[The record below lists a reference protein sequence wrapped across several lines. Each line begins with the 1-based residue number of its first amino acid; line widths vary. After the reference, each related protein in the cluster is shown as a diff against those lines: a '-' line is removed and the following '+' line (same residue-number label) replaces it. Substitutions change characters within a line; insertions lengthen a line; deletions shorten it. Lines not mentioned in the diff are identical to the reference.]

1 MTADI
6 TRPLDPEDEALVQRL
21 SWNLLDAVRGVGLGR
36 GLDLALRTLFI
47 RWATLTDQYHEG
59 DWDRLTEAAVGDEER
74 MALLSVTAR
83 VFGPKFAP
91 SAHDTDLD
99 VLRPVIAMISQV
111 DPTDAAHAATLMRA
125 SFEALLTLAGSQ
137 TRESGERETPGT
149 LASLLVRMVV
159 RDGDTVLDPAC
170 GQGNDLLAAAAT
182 YPNVSLAGVE
192 MAAEPG
198 RVALMRLRM
207 AGLGADIRR
216 GDAFNEVTEGVANS
230 VLLQPPWGLR
240 LTPEQGKQI
249 VRWAAL
255 QSAVAHRP
263 SDPPMTKERFIAR
276 LVKDDYAWL
285 FLAQHALRV
294 GGRAAVVLA
303 QGSLA
308 PRHSDIQRFLIETG
322 SVEAIVS
329 LPVGVFAHTGIG
341 TAIWLLRRPEP
352 NEELARSVLMLD
364 AEPFFESTSR
374 TELALSDA
382 GGLISIVDEYRANG
396 ATTAPAYR
404 ARVVALDELQAHKGL
419 LPQTYLA
426 APPVEVITHPAPAH
440 RLLTR
445 ISVENFKS
453 FGDPVEVPLA
463 PLTLVFGAN
472 SAGKSSVI
480 QSLLLLKQSTEADR
494 LITQGQIANLGSFN
508 GLVHRH
514 NDQPVTLGIAY
525 GTLPAWLPEAGTP
538 DPALEREAEWR
549 FGQSISGAGML
560 ARTTLRFGLYE
571 MNFSASET
579 QPQDQLDTP
588 LEDAE
593 GVFRGIAS
601 GTLLYPFDARHIREG
616 SEKEVAQ
623 RLRGR
628 ENNAKRALKRLRESD
643 LDLLT
648 LRRRG
653 ILPTGEAVLPRSAL
667 AAVGDDREQGIVSSY
682 TNRYAALAAG
692 IASEVRALLDG
703 VVYLGPLRSAP
714 QRFYDRTSASST
726 PGDGH
731 HVAMYLFD
739 NSAVLESVNEW
750 MEQLE
755 IPYALDAVPVKTSGS
770 ANLVGDLI
778 ALALTD
784 KRSGVSV
791 TPADVGF
798 GISQALPVIVE
809 TLAQRESI
817 ICVEQPETHL
827 HPRLQARLAD
837 LLIESTQ
844 EGGRGNQMIVE
855 THSEHLML
863 RVQRRIREGSL
874 NPAQVSV
881 VYVDQ
886 DPDGHTSVKQLRLD
900 GDGDFLDEWPD
911 GFFDE
916 RLDELF
922 GTD

>member
-1 MTADI
+1 MTGE
-6 TRPLDPEDEALVQRL
+6 TSERLEPTDEALAQRL
-21 SWNLLDAVRGVGLGR
+21 SWRLLDAVRGVGLGR
-36 GLDLALRTLFI
+36 GLDLALRTLFV
-47 RWATLTDQYHEG
+47 RWVTLTEPEHEN
-59 DWDRLTEAAVGDEER
+59 DWDRLAKASSGDEER

-83 VFGPKFAP
+83 VFGPEFAP
-91 SAHDTDLD
+91 SANDTDLD
-99 VLRPVIAMISQV
+99 VLRPVLVLISQV
-111 DPTDAAHAATLMRA
+111 DSTDAARAAALLRA
-125 SFEALLTLAGSQ
+125 SFEELLTLASSQ
-137 TRESGERETPGT
+137 TRESGERETPES
-149 LASLLVRMVV
+149 LANLLVRMVV

-170 GQGNDLLAAAAT
+170 GQGNDLLAAGAIYRDVAL
-182 YPNVSLAGVE
+182 SGIE
-192 MAAEPG
+192 MSAEPA
-198 RVALMRLRM
+198 RIARMRLQM
-207 AGLGADIRR
+207 AGLGNGIRR
-216 GDAFNEVTEGVANS
+216 GDAFNEVSAGVADA

-240 LTPEQGKQI
+240 LTPDQGKQ
-249 VRWAAL
+249 VARWAAL
-255 QSAVAHRP
+255 RDSVAKRQNP
-263 SDPPMTKERFIAR
+263 KSVSKEQFLSQLI
-276 LVKDDYAWL
+276 KGDYAWL
-285 FLAQHALRV
+285 LLAHQALRP
-294 GGRAAVVLA
+294 GGRAAVVLTKA
-303 QGSLA
+303 SLGQ
-308 PRHSDIQRFLIETG
+308 RHSDIQRYLVETG
-322 SVEAIVS
+322 LVEAIVA
-329 LPVGVFAHTGIG
+329 LPAGVFAHAGIP
-341 TAIWLLRRPEP
+341 TVVWLLRNPEP
-352 NEELARSVLMLD
+352 NTEAPRPVLMID
-364 AEPFFESTSR
+364 TEPFFEATSR
-374 TELALSDA
+374 TQLELTGADELLA
-382 GGLISIVDEYRANG
+382 IIEEYRATGN
-396 ATTAPAYR
+396 TTAPTYR
-404 ARVVALDELQAHKGL
+404 ARAVALNELEPNKGL

-426 APPVEVITHPAPAH
+426 EPPVEAVSHPTPEH

-445 ISVENFKS
+445 IGLENFKS
-453 FGDPVEVPLA
+453 FGERVSVPLA

-480 QSLLLLKQSTEADR
+480 QSLLLLKQSIEADR

-514 NDQPVTLGIAY
+514 NDQPVTLGIEY
-525 GTLPAWLPEAGTP
+525 GALPAWLPETGTP
-538 DPALEREAEWR
+538 DPALHRQAEWQ
-549 FGQSISGAGML
+549 FSQTLSGAGMMS
-560 ARTTLRFGLYE
+560 RTTLRFGPHE
-571 MNFSASET
+571 MAFTASQT
-579 QPQDQLDTP
+579 QQNDQLDTP
-588 LEDAE
+588 LKAVQS
-593 GVFRGIAS
+593 VFLGIAS
-601 GTLLYPFDARHIREG
+601 GTLLYPFDARHLHDG
-616 SEKEVAQ
+616 SEQDEAK

-628 ENNAKRALKRLRESD
+628 ESNAKRALKRLREAD
-643 LDLLT
+643 FDMLT

-653 ILPTGEAVLPRSAL
+653 ILPTGEPVLPRSAL
-667 AAVGDDREQGIVSSY
+667 LAHSDHEQGIVSSY
-682 TNRYAALAAG
+682 MNRYAALAAG
-692 IASEVRALLDG
+692 MAAEIRELLDS

-750 MEQLE
+750 MDQLE
-755 IPYALDAVPVKTSGS
+755 IPYALDAVPVKTSGP

-809 TLAQRESI
+809 TLSQRETV

-837 LLIESTQ
+837 LFIESTQ

-886 DPDGHTSVKQLRLD
+886 DTNGHTSVNQLRID
-900 GDGDFLDEWPD
+900 SDGDFLDEWPN

>member
-1 MTADI
+1 
-6 TRPLDPEDEALVQRL
+6 
-21 SWNLLDAVRGVGLGR
+21 
-36 GLDLALRTLFI
+36 
-47 RWATLTDQYHEG
+47 
-59 DWDRLTEAAVGDEER
+59 
-74 MALLSVTAR
+74 
-83 VFGPKFAP
+83 
-91 SAHDTDLD
+91 
-99 VLRPVIAMISQV
+99 
-111 DPTDAAHAATLMRA
+111 MRHK
-125 SFEALLTLAGSQ
+125 S
-137 TRESGERETPGT
+137 
-149 LASLLVRMVV
+149 
-159 RDGDTVLDPAC
+159 
-170 GQGNDLLAAAAT
+170 
-182 YPNVSLAGVE
+182 
-192 MAAEPG
+192 
-198 RVALMRLRM
+198 
-207 AGLGADIRR
+207 
-216 GDAFNEVTEGVANS
+216 
-230 VLLQPPWGLR
+230 
-240 LTPEQGKQI
+240 
-249 VRWAAL
+249 
-255 QSAVAHRP
+255 
-263 SDPPMTKERFIAR
+263 
-276 LVKDDYAWL
+276 
-285 FLAQHALRV
+285 
-294 GGRAAVVLA
+294 
-303 QGSLA
+303 
-308 PRHSDIQRFLIETG
+308 
-322 SVEAIVS
+322 
-329 LPVGVFAHTGIG
+329 
-341 TAIWLLRRPEP
+341 
-352 NEELARSVLMLD
+352 
-364 AEPFFESTSR
+364 
-374 TELALSDA
+374 
-382 GGLISIVDEYRANG
+382 LISIVDEYRANG
-396 ATTAPAYR
+396 STSAPAYR
-404 ARVVALDELQAHKGL
+404 ARVLTRDELEPHKGL
-419 LPQTYLA
+419 LTQTYLA
-426 APPVEVITHPAPAH
+426 APPVEAITHPAPAH

-445 ISVENFKS
+445 INLENFKS
-453 FGDPVEVPLA
+453 FSAPVEVPLA

-480 QSLLLLKQSTEADR
+480 QSLLLLKQSTESDR

-514 NDQPVTLGIAY
+514 NDRPVTLGIAY

-560 ARTTLRFGLYE
+560 ARTSLRFGSYE
-571 MNFSASET
+571 MAFTTSET
-579 QPQDQLDTP
+579 QPQDQLETSLDNVET
-588 LEDAE
+588 
-593 GVFRGIAS
+593 VFRGIAS
-601 GTLLYPFDARHIREG
+601 GTLLYPFDARHIRDG
-616 SEKEVAQ
+616 SEQDKAK

-628 ENNAKRALKRLRESD
+628 ENNAKRALKRLREAD
-643 LDLLT
+643 INVLA

-653 ILPTGEAVLPRSAL
+653 VLPTSEPVLPRSAS
-667 AAVGDDREQGIVSSY
+667 AALDDREQGIVASY

-692 IASEVRALLDG
+692 IASEVRELLDS

-755 IPYALDAVPVKTSGS
+755 IPYELDAVPVKTSGP

-837 LLIESTQ
+837 LFIESTE

-886 DPDGHTSVKQLRLD
+886 DPDGITSVKQLRLD
-900 GDGDFLDEWPD
+900 SDGDFLDEWPN